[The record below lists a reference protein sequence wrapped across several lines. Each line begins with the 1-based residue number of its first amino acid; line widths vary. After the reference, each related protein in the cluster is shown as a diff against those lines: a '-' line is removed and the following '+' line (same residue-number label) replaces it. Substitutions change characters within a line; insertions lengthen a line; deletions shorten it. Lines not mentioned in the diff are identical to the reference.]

1 MNEQDKMKKG
11 LLIYPTDPKIGTFN
25 IGDYIQSLAAAQFFD
40 NIDIKINREALDEYD
55 GEAVKMIFNGWFMH
69 YPEHWPP
76 SNKIK
81 PLFVAFHLNLLAKNE
96 LLLENSIRYFKKH
109 EPIGCRD
116 INTKNMLNEKGVDAY
131 FSACLTLTL
140 DIKYKTAQK
149 NSEIY
154 FVDPYYEFRRK
165 KIIMSYLSTV
175 FTQYNDIKKLSRNMF
190 KAKSWKNL
198 FKASAFY
205 QQYIQ
210 VFDREILVNA
220 EFVNHEIPDTF
231 KSEKNKFDYAEL
243 LLNKYNKAHLVVT
256 SRIHAALPCLALKT
270 PVFYTDNVNQS
281 EVSYCRLDG
290 IRELFNRIICDNG
303 KLTIENHSTKISLKT
318 KLQNNSN
325 YIKYRD
331 KLIETCLKFSKE

>member
-1 MNEQDKMKKG
+1 MSEQDKMKKG
-11 LLIYPTDPKIGTFN
+11 LLIYPTDPKKGIFN

-55 GEAVKMIFNGWFMH
+55 GEEVKMIFNGWFMH

-81 PLFVAFHLNLLAKNE
+81 PLFVAFHLNSLAKNE

-116 INTKNMLNEKGVDAY
+116 INTKNILIEKGVDAY

-140 DIKYKTAQK
+140 DIKYKTVQK
-149 NSEIY
+149 NSRIY

-165 KIIMSYLSTV
+165 NILSYLSTI
-175 FTQYNDIKKLSRNMF
+175 FTRYNDIKALSRNKF
-190 KAKSWKNL
+190 KTKSWKNL

-210 VFDREILVNA
+210 IFDREILANA
-220 EFVNHEIPDTF
+220 EFIKHEIPDTF
-231 KSEKNKFDYAEL
+231 ESEEEKFDYAEL
-243 LLNKYNKAHLVVT
+243 LLNKYNSAHLVVT
-256 SRIHAALPCLALKT
+256 SRIHAALPCLALET
-270 PVFYTDNVNQS
+270 PVFYTDNVNQL

-290 IRELFNRIICDNG
+290 IRELFNTIKCDNG
-303 KLTIENHSTKISLKT
+303 KMSIENQSDKINLETNLKNKT
-318 KLQNNSN
+318 NH
-325 YIKYRD
+325 IKYRD
-331 KLIETCLKFSKE
+331 QLIKRCSKFSKQ